1 MERPR
6 RPNIIVLVIDTLRE
20 DHAGGLEALRDLGFI
35 KYENAIA
42 PAPWT
47 LPSHVSMV
55 TGLYPSQHGVHEA
68 YGVYA
73 GTMMGPSRQRMSKL
87 NRGIIGELMKEGY
100 SAYVISANPFISAAY
115 GFGGVTEGL
124 VVEDRC
130 RRHKEC
136 SDYERLATALSRHKG
151 YLGAALELI
160 RDRELRLLLSGVK
173 LLARSRLWRLANRLG
188 LYDPTMEKGSLAI
201 LDFLRGRSFEEPFF
215 MLINIMEAHGPYT
228 VKDMKMSMRL
238 TVRAFLE
245 AVFFNRLDEEVVN
258 LNRQNYPRH
267 AAYATGRALEIVHA
281 LKGYLDRSLVIVTSD
296 HGELLGDGG
305 INHGYFLKDG
315 LLRVPLWVRWPS
327 WARPVKQE
335 GAFVS
340 LAQVPSIVRAAI
352 GGETSS
358 LGSDVVLAESFGPPD
373 RPESVYRKGEL
384 PKEALERAFSHRV
397 RVYSRRGS
405 ATYNFTTGELEEVS
419 GDVQELTKVVRD
431 VASGLAH

>member
-1 MERPR
+1 LGEHR
-6 RPNIIVLVIDTLRE
+6 RPNVILLVIDTLRE
-20 DHAGGLEALRDLGFI
+20 DHAGGLEALRDLGFV

-42 PAPWT
+42 PSPWT

-73 GTMMGPSRQRMSKL
+73 GNMMGLSRQRMSKL
-87 NRGIIGELMKEGY
+87 NRGMIGELMKEDY
-100 SAYVISANPFISAAY
+100 SAYVISANLLISAAY

-173 LLARSRLWRLANRLG
+173 LLARSRLWRLAGRLG

-201 LDFLRGRSFEEPFF
+201 LDFLTGRSFEEPFL

-228 VKDMKMSMRL
+228 VKDMDMRL

-245 AVFFNRLDEEVVN
+245 AAFFDRLDEEVTN
-258 LNRQNYPRH
+258 LNRQSYPRH
-267 AAYATGRALEIVHA
+267 AAYAARRALKIIHA
-281 LKGYLDRSLVIVTSD
+281 LRGYLDRSLVIVTSD

-305 INHGYFLKDG
+305 IHHGYFLKDG

-352 GGETSS
+352 DGEASR
-358 LGSDVVLAESFGPPD
+358 LGSDVVLAESFGPHV
-373 RPESVYRKGEL
+373 RPESVYREGEL
-384 PKEALERAFSHRV
+384 PREVIKRAFSHRV
-397 RVYSRRGS
+397 RVYTRRGS
-405 ATYNFTTGELEEVS
+405 ATYNVDIDDFEEVS
-419 GDVQELTKVVRD
+419 GDVQELAKVVRE

>member
-1 MERPR
+1 MEKPR

-20 DHAGGLEALRDLGFI
+20 DHADGLEALRDLGFI

-42 PAPWT
+42 PSPWT

-73 GTMMGPSRQRMSKL
+73 GTMMELSRQRMSKL
-87 NRGIIGELMKEGY
+87 NRGIIGELMEEGY
-100 SAYVISANPFISAAY
+100 SAYIISANPLISAAY

-124 VVEDRC
+124 VADGLC
-130 RRHKEC
+130 RRHSEC
-136 SDYERLATALSRHKG
+136 RDYERLITALSRREG
-151 YLGAALELI
+151 YLGAAAELI
-160 RDRELRLLLSGVK
+160 RDGELRLLLSG
-173 LLARSRLWRLANRLG
+173 LRMLTRSRLRRLAGRLG
-188 LYDPTMEKGSLAI
+188 LHDPTMEKGSLAI
-201 LDFLRGRSFEEPFF
+201 LDFLRGRSFTEPFL

-228 VKDMKMSMRL
+228 VKDMDLRL

-245 AVFFNRLDEEVVN
+245 AVFFNRLDEEVAN
-258 LNRQNYPRH
+258 LNRQSYPKH
-267 AAYATGRALEIVHA
+267 AAYAARRALEIIHA

-305 INHGYFLKDG
+305 VHHGYFLKDG

-340 LAQVPSIVRAAI
+340 LAQVPSIVRGAVN
-352 GGETSS
+352 GETLS
-358 LGSDVVLAESFGPPD
+358 LGSDVVLAESFGSPN
-373 RPESVYRKGEL
+373 RPESFYREGEL
-384 PKEALERAFSHRV
+384 PREALERAFSHRV

-405 ATYNFTTGELEEVS
+405 ATYNVRAGALEEVS
-419 GDVQELTKVVRD
+419 GDAQELTKVVME
-431 VASGLAH
+431 VVSGLAR